1 MQTFNITKV
10 LRVKF
15 VKIKQKM
22 CLALLDIHVYLKRVY
37 FANFFANFFKKDAK
51 TLKVECI
58 MYIHKL

>member
-10 LRVKF
+10 IRVKF

-37 FANFFANFFKKDAK
+37 FANFFKKDAK